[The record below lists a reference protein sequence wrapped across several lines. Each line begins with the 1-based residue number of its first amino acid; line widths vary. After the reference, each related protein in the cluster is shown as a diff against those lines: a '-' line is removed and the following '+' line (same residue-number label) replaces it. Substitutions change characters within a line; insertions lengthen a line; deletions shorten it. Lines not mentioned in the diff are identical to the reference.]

1 MRMRA
6 GFALPALLVS
16 LPLLAG
22 CRGEAP
28 PAGPP
33 LTVREIPTPAAP
45 GSGEPNL
52 AVASDGKLVLSWIEP
67 AGEGAHALRF
77 ASRAEGGSWSAPRTA
92 AQGPDWFVNW
102 ADFPTIAALPDGSLF
117 ASWLSRSGAGK
128 YAYDVR
134 VAASRDG
141 GGKWGPSLVPHR
153 DGTQTE
159 HGFVSFVPWDAARMG
174 VVWLDGRETA
184 SGGPTAAMTLRF
196 ASVDAAGALS
206 DEAVLDSRVCDCCQ
220 TAAARAEG
228 AVIVA
233 YRDRTEGEVRD
244 VSVVRFADGRWSA
257 PVGVGA
263 DNWVIDGCPVNGP
276 ALAASGRQAVLA
288 WFSSPGDKAR
298 VRASFSSDS
307 GASWGAPIAV
317 DDGRPL
323 GRVDVV
329 LLAGGDALVTWL
341 ERTPQGA
348 EVRLRRLAPD
358 GRRHP
363 SVLVAGS
370 SEARS
375 SGFPRM
381 ERTGGE
387 VLVAWR
393 DPAEPARIRAGVVDV
408 R

>member
-1 MRMRA
+1 MRRRA
-6 GFALPALLVS
+6 ASFALLA
-16 LPLLAG
+16 LLAG
-22 CRGEAP
+22 CRGQA

-33 LTVREIPTPAAP
+33 PTVREIPTPAAP

-52 AVASDGKLVLSWIEP
+52 AVTGDGKLVLSWIEP
-67 AGEGAHALRF
+67 AGEGRHALRF
-77 ASRAEGGSWSAPRTA
+77 ASRAPGGAWSAPRTA

-102 ADFPTIAALPDGSLF
+102 ADFPSVGALPDGSLF
-117 ASWLSRSGAGK
+117 ASWLARSGAGK

-134 VAASRDG
+134 VAASRDAG
-141 GGKWGPSLVPHR
+141 STWGPSLVPHR

-159 HGFVSFVPWDAARMG
+159 HGFVSFVPWDGARMG

-184 SGGPTAAMTLRF
+184 EGGPTASMTLRF
-196 ASVDAAGALS
+196 AGVDAAGALS

-244 VSVVRFADGRWSA
+244 ISVVRFADGRWSA
-257 PVGVGA
+257 PAGVGA

-288 WFSSPGDKAR
+288 WFASPRDKPR
-298 VRASFSSDS
+298 VRAAFSGDS
-307 GASWGAPIAV
+307 GATWGAPVAV

-323 GRVDVV
+323 GRVDAV
-329 LLAGGDALVTWL
+329 LLDGGDALVTWL

-348 EVRLRRLAPD
+348 EVRLRRLAPG
-358 GRRHP
+358 GRRDP

-381 ERTGGE
+381 ERAGSE
-387 VLVAWR
+387 VMVAWR
-393 DPAEPARIRAGVVDV
+393 DPAEPARIRAAVVEIPGH
-408 R
+408 